1 VARILNRLELL
12 EDVTAG
18 QVNRLFLLPAGGL
31 LRRKS
36 LFRFNLRD
44 GCGLLLLY
52 RLAFPS
58 PCHGSIIDF
67 SRPPAAVLPL
77 IILLELLELDNE

>member
-1 VARILNRLELL
+1 MARILNRPELL

-36 LFRFNLRD
+36 LFRLDLRD
-44 GCGLLLLY
+44 GCGLLLLH

-58 PCHGSIIDF
+58 PGHGSIIDF
-67 SRPPAAVLPL
+67 SRRLQPLLFVLS
-77 IILLELLELDNE
+77 ELFGPDNE